1 VTASIQDAI
10 VSDLSPAWKSSPR
23 LPTGPSA
30 VRLAR
35 HRRPDVIL
43 MDVSMPRLNGVE
55 ARRIIHEEM
64 PEVRVI
70 ELSMHEEPERAVA
83 TRQAGAVDY
92 LSKRRAADV
101 LTKAIRACVAN
112 PERVANES
120 LQQTA

>member
-1 VTASIQDAI
+1 MTASIQDAI

-23 LPTGPSA
+23 RPTGPSA
-30 VRLAR
+30 VRLSR

-55 ARRIIHEEM
+55 ATRIIHEEM

-83 TRQAGAVDY
+83 MRQAGAVD